1 MDGTTEATRPADGG
15 LAGAERQSAAD
26 RPGVPPALRSSRRAR
41 RARRRRQPSRQNYW
55 LHILGGGGLLMAM
68 QFGNPRLV
76 LPWISQHLGVA
87 YILVALLVPLFQAG
101 LVISQLTAAPLV
113 ARLTLRKQLVAGMGM
128 LLAGLFAVIFA
139 VAAGLST
146 AIAALALL
154 ACAAIFGLTFGVFNV
169 GNTDLLAKTVP
180 ARVRGRV
187 LAQRVA
193 LGGVMTLG
201 ATFAVWAFLPKL
213 AGNHLILL
221 WLAVGAWIGAAVAYG
236 AVRERPSPPP
246 EVGANAISLKAGRAL
261 VARHPWY
268 ARQLIAGVMLQS
280 VEMAVPFYAV
290 HAASLHDP
298 SARNLS
304 AFVVAM
310 ALGLVLSGPI
320 WGRLNDRHNAL
331 VAMAGCLLAAGAG
344 VLVLTMDLVGDQALP
359 FFHAFLFLPLS
370 LARQGAIQARLRH
383 LSVYATASDRPTMV
397 AFNNAL
403 LAFAGICV
411 ALVLGAVGHLHDIR
425 TPLAL
430 LIVANIAA
438 ALYARRAFRD

>member
-1 MDGTTEATRPADGG
+1 
-15 LAGAERQSAAD
+15 
-26 RPGVPPALRSSRRAR
+26 
-41 RARRRRQPSRQNYW
+41 
-55 LHILGGGGLLMAM
+55 
-68 QFGNPRLV
+68 
-76 LPWISQHLGVA
+76 
-87 YILVALLVPLFQAG
+87 
-101 LVISQLTAAPLV
+101 
-113 ARLTLRKQLVAGMGM
+113 
-128 LLAGLFAVIFA
+128 
-139 VAAGLST
+139 
-146 AIAALALL
+146 
-154 ACAAIFGLTFGVFNV
+154 
-169 GNTDLLAKTVP
+169 
-180 ARVRGRV
+180 V

-193 LGGVMTLG
+193 LGGIMTLA
-201 ATFAVWAFLPKL
+201 ATFAVWALLPSL

-221 WLAVGAWIGAAVAYG
+221 WLAVGAWIGAAAAYG
-236 AVRERPSPPP
+236 AVREQPSPPP
-246 EVGANAISLKAGRAL
+246 DPGASAISLRSGRAL

-268 ARQLIAGVMLQS
+268 ARQLIAGVLMQS

-331 VAMAGCLLAAGAG
+331 VAVAGCLLAAATG
-344 VLVLTMDLVGDQALP
+344 VLVLSMDMMGDQALP
-359 FFHAFLFLPLS
+359 FYHAFLFLPLS

-383 LSVYATASDRPTMV
+383 LSVKATASDRPTMV

-411 ALVLGAVGHLHDIR
+411 ALVLGAAGHLHDIR

-430 LIVANIAA
+430 LILANIAA

>member
-1 MDGTTEATRPADGG
+1 MDPEPTLSRVADAPIKGAAPAA
-15 LAGAERQSAAD
+15 L
-26 RPGVPPALRSSRRAR
+26 PARTSR

-101 LVISQLTAAPLV
+101 LVISQLLAAPLV
-113 ARLTLRKQLVAGMGM
+113 ARLALRKRLVAGMGL
-128 LLAGLFAVIFA
+128 LLAGLFALIFA
-139 VAAGLST
+139 VASGFST

-154 ACAAIFGLTFGVFNV
+154 ACAATFGLTFGVFNV

-187 LAQRVA
+187 LAQRVG
-193 LGGVMTLG
+193 LGGLVTLA
-201 ATFAVWAFLPKL
+201 ATFAVWTFVPAL
-213 AGNHLILL
+213 ADNHLILL
-221 WLAVGAWIGAAVAYG
+221 WLAVGAWIGAAAAYG
-236 AVRERPSPPP
+236 AVRERPSPPL
-246 EVGANAISLKAGRAL
+246 EAGSTSISLRSGRAL
-261 VARHPWY
+261 IARHPWFR
-268 ARQLIAGVMLQS
+268 RQLIAGVLLQS

-290 HAASLHDP
+290 HAAGLHDP

-320 WGRLNDRHNAL
+320 WGRLNDRHNEL
-331 VAMAGCLLAAGAG
+331 VAMAGCLLAASAG
-344 VLVLTMDLVGDQALP
+344 LLVLLMDLTGHQTLP
-359 FFHAFLFLPLS
+359 FYHAFLFLPLS

-383 LSVYATASDRPTMV
+383 LSVHAASGDRPTMV

-411 ALVLGAVGHLHDIR
+411 ALLLGAAGHLHDIR

-430 LIVANIAA
+430 LILANVGA
-438 ALYARRAFRD
+438 ALYARRAFRN